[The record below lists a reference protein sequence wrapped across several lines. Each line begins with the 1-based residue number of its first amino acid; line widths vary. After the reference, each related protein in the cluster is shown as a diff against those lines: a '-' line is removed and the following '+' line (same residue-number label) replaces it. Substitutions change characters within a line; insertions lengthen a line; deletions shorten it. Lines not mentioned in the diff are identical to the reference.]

1 MAELKGIEILTIEKN
16 SFVIH
21 PTLIWDEKQTLL
33 IDTGMP
39 GYMEDINLVMAKANK
54 SLEDLT
60 DILLTH
66 QDIDHIGSLPEIL
79 TACTQHLTI
88 YAHKEDIPYI
98 EGNQPLL
105 KANPA
110 KFNEEQWEALPDL
123 LKFIYLHPPKAQV
136 TNSLEDGQLLP
147 INEGLEIIHTP
158 GHTPGHISLFHK
170 KSGTLVA
177 GDALTAV
184 NGKLHLP
191 NPVHT
196 PDMNLAIQSIEKFLT
211 YPITKIVCYHGGIVS
226 DNVMEQ
232 LHGLVKLKT
241 I

>member
-1 MAELKGIEILTIEKN
+1 MTELKGIEILTIEKD

-21 PTLIWDEKQTLL
+21 PTIIWDDKQTLL

-39 GYMEDINLVMAKANK
+39 GYMEDINLIMAKANK

-60 DILLTH
+60 AILLTH
-66 QDIDHIGSLPEIL
+66 QDIDHIGSLPDIL

-98 EGNQPLL
+98 EGNLPLL

-110 KFNEEQWEALPDL
+110 KFTEKQWEALPDS

-136 TNSLEDGQLLP
+136 TDSLEDGQLLA

-158 GHTPGHISLFHK
+158 GHTPGHISIFHK
-170 KSGTLVA
+170 KSNTLIA
-177 GDALTAV
+177 GDALVAV
-184 NGKLHLP
+184 NGKLQLP

-196 PDMNLAIQSIEKFLT
+196 PDMDLAIQSIKKFLK
-211 YPITKIVCYHGGIVS
+211 YPIKQVVCYHGGIVS
-226 DNVMEQ
+226 DNVIEQ
-232 LHGLVKLKT
+232 LQDLAKSKT
-241 I
+241 V